1 MVTTMET
8 AMMILKR
15 APKAIA
21 LVVLGAAAAMVT
33 QGVAVSEVQAQQ
45 RVLELE
51 TIQIESEVPRRV
63 AQFFVQ
69 RDQLGY
75 QEIDDQPSFLPD
87 LLESVEKEPF

>member
-1 MVTTMET
+1 
-8 AMMILKR
+8 MMIRKAGSTMAL
-15 APKAIA
+15 AALLGAVAAIA
-21 LVVLGAAAAMVT
+21 SAAISPASA
-33 QGVAVSEVQAQQ
+33 EAQQ

-51 TIQIESEVPRRV
+51 TIEIESEVPRRV

-75 QEIDDQPSFLPD
+75 QEIDDQPSFVPD

>member
-1 MVTTMET
+1 
-8 AMMILKR
+8 MMIR
-15 APKAIA
+15 KAVSTKAMAA
-21 LVVLGAAAAMVT
+21 LLGAVAALAS
-33 QGVAVSEVQAQQ
+33 AAISPASAEAQQ

-51 TIQIESEVPRRV
+51 TIEIESEVPRRV

>member
-1 MVTTMET
+1 
-8 AMMILKR
+8 MMIR
-15 APKAIA
+15 KAVSTMAMAA
-21 LVVLGAAAAMVT
+21 LLGAVAALAS
-33 QGVAVSEVQAQQ
+33 AAISPASAEAQQ

-51 TIQIESEVPRRV
+51 TIEIESEVPRRV